1 MPPERNTS
9 KSTGTERVSEEFATV
24 KDDLNALR
32 QDVQALL
39 SALGSEKEQKMSD
52 IRDRLCERAENIK
65 RHMQHA
71 AKYCGK
77 AGEKVC
83 QRMSEHPVKSVLI
96 ALAAGAVV
104 GRLLGRNRG

>member
-9 KSTGTERVSEEFATV
+9 KSTGPEKVSEEFQTV

-39 SALGSEKEQKMSD
+39 SAVGSEKEQKMRD
-52 IRDRLCERAENIK
+52 IKDRLCEQGERLK
-65 RHMQHA
+65 RHMEHA

-77 AGEKVC
+77 ASEQVRR
-83 QRMSEHPVKSVLI
+83 QLSEHPVKSVLI

-104 GRLLGRNRG
+104 GRLLGRER